1 MTTTESATDVARRIT
16 NLATKTPVEVD
27 TALAALDTEHYG
39 LTGRLR
45 MILGTVHHAAG
56 DQQVQSAGRRRRW
69 TMTDADAVDTLR
81 DKIEHGTVSLSY
93 AYVAPDTLARYDETD
108 RQANANRYQ
117 FERLNSE
124 YIRRPWS
131 RFVIVQHVHSGIW
144 CAGGTVRPT
153 SERGWLP
160 EYSGRSETEAIA
172 ELAERAHIL
181 CTHCFPGAPVV
192 KPTVDPTT
200 CTSQTY
206 DRTRLVR
213 RGNASGN
220 GAFCAECG
228 GWAGFT
234 SAGNMRKHKRPTT

>member
-1 MTTTESATDVARRIT
+1 
-16 NLATKTPVEVD
+16 
-27 TALAALDTEHYG
+27 
-39 LTGRLR
+39 
-45 MILGTVHHAAG
+45 
-56 DQQVQSAGRRRRW
+56 
-69 TMTDADAVDTLR
+69 MTDADAVDALR
-81 DKIEHGTVSLSY
+81 NRVENGTVSLSH
-93 AYVAPDTLARYDETD
+93 AHLAPRTMASYDETD
-108 RQANANRYQ
+108 RQANANRRQ
-117 FERLNSE
+117 FERLDAE
-124 YIRRPWS
+124 HGRRPWS
-131 RFVIVQHVHSGIW
+131 RFVIVRHVHSGPH
-144 CAGGTVRPT
+144 CVGRTLDRGKYR

-181 CTHCFPGAPVV
+181 CTHCFPDAPVV

-213 RGNASGN
+213 RGCASGN